1 MMSRI
6 AAIILMFLAS
16 QSQAENT
23 PDINSIIEFHEKNQ
37 LCLVLLA
44 NGKIDRFGLP
54 LQFEVDPEFYSR
66 ENRELYF
73 GKYGE
78 FIKAELKRLGHEN
91 LTLDERNYLKQKWET
106 SNFSVVVEWGTRFGI
121 SGIISWDEPYRN
133 CVKEHNLT
141 N

>member
-1 MMSRI
+1 MSRI

-23 PDINSIIEFHEKNQ
+23 PDINAIIEFHEKNQ
-37 LCLVLLA
+37 LCLALLA
-44 NGKIDRFGLP
+44 NGSTDRFGLP
-54 LQFEVDPEFYSR
+54 LQFEVDSEFYSR
-66 ENRELYF
+66 ENRELYL

-78 FIKAELKRLGHEN
+78 YFEAELKRLGREN
-91 LTLDERNYLKQKWET
+91 LTVDEWNYLKQKWKT
-106 SNFSVVVEWGTRFGI
+106 SNISVGAEWGARFAM